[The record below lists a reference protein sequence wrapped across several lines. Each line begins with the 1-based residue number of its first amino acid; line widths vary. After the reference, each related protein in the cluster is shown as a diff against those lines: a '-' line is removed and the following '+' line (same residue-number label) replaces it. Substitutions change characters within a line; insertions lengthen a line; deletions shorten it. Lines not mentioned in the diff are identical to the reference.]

1 MKTLITGING
11 FTGEHLVEYL
21 YQKEPQVE
29 IYGLM
34 EKGGSF
40 NNLKEELQRRIKLF
54 EGDLRNCEE
63 LEKIILEALPERV
76 FHLAAITFGPAVRKN
91 PHLAM
96 EVNFYG
102 TMNLLDAILKAKINP
117 LIHVAGSSAEYGLAR
132 EEENPVLENNIFRP
146 MDFYGVTKIAQD
158 MVSYQYF
165 KSYKM
170 QIVRTRT
177 FNQTGPGE
185 RKDFVC
191 SDFAYQIALIEK
203 GKQEPVIKV
212 GNLEAKRDFADVRD
226 IVAAYYLV
234 AQKGEVGEV
243 YNVCSHKAYAIQEVL
258 DILLS
263 MTECKIEVK
272 IEKERMRPSD
282 VPVQIG
288 SYEKLKLQT
297 GWEPTINFK
306 ETLKDLLNY
315 WRNIV

>member
-21 YQKEPQVE
+21 CKKEPDVE
-29 IYGLM
+29 IYGLI
-34 EKGGSF
+34 ERGSNF
-40 NNLKEELQRRIKLF
+40 NNLKKELQKKIALF
-54 EGDLRNCEE
+54 EGNLRNYQE
-63 LEKIILEALPERV
+63 LEKIILEILPERV
-76 FHLAAITFGPAVRKN
+76 FHLAAVTFGPTVRKN

-102 TMNLLDAILKAKINP
+102 TMNLLNAILKAKINP
-117 LIHVAGSSAEYGLAR
+117 LIHIAGSSAEYGLVK
-132 EEENPVLENNIFRP
+132 EEENPVLESNIFRP

-158 MVSYQYF
+158 MVAYQYF

-170 QIVRTRT
+170 QIIRTRA

-191 SDFAYQIALIEK
+191 SDFAYQIAHIEK
-203 GKQEPVIKV
+203 GKQEPVIRV

-234 AQKGEVGEV
+234 TQKGEVGEV
-243 YNVCSHKAYAIQEVL
+243 YNVCSNKAYAIQEVL
-258 DILLS
+258 NMLLN
-263 MTECKIEVK
+263 MTECEIEVK
-272 IEKERMRPSD
+272 VEKERMRPSD
-282 VPVQIG
+282 VPIQIG
-288 SYEKLKLQT
+288 SYEKLRLQT

-306 ETLKDLLNY
+306 KTLKDLLNY